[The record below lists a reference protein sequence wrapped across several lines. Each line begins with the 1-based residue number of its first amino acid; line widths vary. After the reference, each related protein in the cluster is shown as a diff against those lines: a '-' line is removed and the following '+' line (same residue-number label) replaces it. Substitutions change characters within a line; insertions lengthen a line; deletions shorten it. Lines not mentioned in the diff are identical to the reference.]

1 MSPALERA
9 LIRYLLPSV
18 LVLGAV
24 ALLARAAPQLPEAPA
39 PTPAESPIAAIG
51 TPIPRTATVGAQV
64 FGINDPV
71 TVPKPW
77 IERGL
82 ITPAQEPGL
91 LADDASHAVGLGAR
105 MARGST
111 PVYPYLD
118 MMTLTRNN
126 WDWTRADLWV
136 KTVQAAGL
144 EPLMMVGPWPGNQTA
159 LYTQRY
165 LPDDMAAYEAYVTR
179 VVERYDG
186 DGVDDMPGLKGG
198 VIYWEVDNEP
208 DLHNSRPPRS
218 AKAEAKAAKM
228 ATKPED
234 FQTPGEYAKV
244 LVASAKAIRAANPKA
259 KVLSAGFYWLRS
271 AEGRGYVQRLVA
283 EPGVL
288 AAVDVVSIHC
298 YFEEDTLQP
307 VERTLAVAAEAFP
320 GKPIWVT
327 ETSVPAKGDPAWQD
341 ETWQAGMVAGIY
353 GAFLAGGADR
363 IFWHTLTDP
372 PFTLQTRGTM
382 PFATNSLLKVVREN
396 MEGGGIRGPGGEV
409 QDKPAG
415 AVYRRMATLMAGTDP
430 RQYREEPA
438 SGGRLLWTG
447 QGWLVF
453 WGSPEAPKG
462 AGQVTDLLTG
472 QTSAA
477 SGAVNAPAYIAVAG

>member
-1 MSPALERA
+1 M
-9 LIRYLLPSV
+9 IRYVLPAV
-18 LVLGAV
+18 LIVCAV
-24 ALLARAAPQLPEAPA
+24 ALLARAAPQLPPAPA
-39 PTPAESPIAAIG
+39 APAAESPIATISTG
-51 TPIPRTATVGAQV
+51 IPRTATSGAQV
-64 FGINDPV
+64 FGINEAV

-91 LADDASHAVGLGAR
+91 LAEDASHARDLGAHMVR
-105 MARGST
+105 ANT

-126 WDWTRADLWV
+126 WDWTRPDLWV

-159 LYTQRY
+159 NYTASY
-165 LPDDMAAYEAYVTR
+165 LPSDMAAYSAYVTR

-186 DGVDDMPGLKGG
+186 DGVDDMPGLKQG

-218 AKAEAKAAKM
+218 SKAEAKASKTS
-228 ATKPED
+228 TKPEN
-234 FQTPGEYAKV
+234 FQTPAEYAKV
-244 LVASAKAIRAANPKA
+244 LVASARAIREANPKA
-259 KVLSAGFYWLRS
+259 KVLSAGFYTLRS
-271 AEGRGYVQRLVA
+271 AEGRAYAQKLVT

-307 VERTLAVAAEAFP
+307 VERTLAVAAESFP
-320 GKPIWVT
+320 GKAIWVT

-341 ETWQAGMVAGIY
+341 ESWQAGMVAGIY

-363 IFWHTLTDP
+363 IFWHTLADP
-372 PFTLQTRGTM
+372 PFALPARGTM
-382 PFATNSLLKVVREN
+382 PFATNSLLKVERED
-396 MEGGGIRGPGGEV
+396 MEAGGVRGPGGEV
-409 QDKPAG
+409 KDKAAG

-430 RQYREEPA
+430 SQYREEPA
-438 SGGRLLWTG
+438 TGGRLLWTG

-453 WGSPEAPKG
+453 WGAPEAPKG
-462 AGQVTDLLTG
+462 AGQVTDLRTG
-472 QTSAA
+472 QTRAA
-477 SGAVNAPAYIAVAG
+477 GGPIQAPAYISVGR